1 MDVRKV
7 IKELDPYVP
16 GRSEDEIVREFN
28 VKKEDIVKLG
38 SNENPWGP
46 SPKAV
51 EAIKEEAAGVNRY
64 PETDLHV
71 LAEELASYS
80 GVNPENVIVTGD
92 GADELIDVLAKTFIN
107 PGDEFITPLPTYTY
121 YEFLFKPY
129 GGVPV
134 YAKWDLKN
142 NALDVQSV
150 LDAISDKTKFIFL
163 CSPNN
168 PTGALVSEEDLRT
181 IIEATDAL
189 VIIDEAYFEFSEQ
202 TQVNLVKEYDNV
214 FIIRTMSKVMGLAG
228 LRIGYGISNP
238 KTIEYM
244 YRIKPVFSLTRLSYV
259 AALATLRDKD
269 YIKSSTEKSIESR
282 DYLYDEVSKFKN
294 LHILKS
300 KSNFMLIDV
309 HDSGYTAAEITKK
322 LMEKG
327 MIVRDCTS
335 FKGIDEYYIRISVAT
350 LEDDKRFIE
359 ALHTIVD

>member
-1 MDVRKV
+1 MEARKV

-16 GRSEDEIVREFN
+16 GRSEDEIANEFN

-46 SPKAV
+46 SKKAV
-51 EAIKEEAAGVNRY
+51 EAIKKEADGVNRY
-64 PETDLHV
+64 PETDLHLLV
-71 LAEELASYS
+71 DELASYS
-80 GVNPENVIVTGD
+80 GVKSENVIVTGD
-92 GADELIDVLAKTFIN
+92 GADELIDVLAKTFIE

-129 GGVPV
+129 GAVPV
-134 YAKWDLKN
+134 YAKWDLEN

-168 PTGALVSEEDLRT
+168 PTGTLVSEDDLRT

-202 TQVNLVKEYDNV
+202 TQVNLINEYDNV

-228 LRIGYGISNP
+228 LRIGYGLSNP
-238 KTIEYM
+238 DVIQYM

-259 AALATLRDKD
+259 ASLATLRDKE
-269 YIKSSTEKSIESR
+269 YIKESTAKSIESR
-282 DYLYDEVSKFKN
+282 DYLYQEVSKFKN
-294 LHILKS
+294 LHVLES
-300 KSNFMLIDV
+300 KSNFMLIDL
-309 HDSGYTAAEITKK
+309 HDSGYTASELTNR
-322 LMEKG
+322 LMSKG

-335 FKGIDEYYIRISVAT
+335 FKGIDEYYIRISVAS
-350 LEDDKRFIE
+350 LDDDKRFIE
-359 ALHTIVD
+359 ALHTLVD